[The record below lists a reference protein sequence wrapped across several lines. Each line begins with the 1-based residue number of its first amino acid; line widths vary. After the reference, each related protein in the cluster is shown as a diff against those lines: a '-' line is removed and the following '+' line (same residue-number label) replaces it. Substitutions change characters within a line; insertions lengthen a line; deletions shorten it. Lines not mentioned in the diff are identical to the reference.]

1 MDNRIFGLD
10 PQLLLDAGFTLLA
23 VFILFLALSYLLFN
37 PAREMLEK
45 RKKYIA
51 SQLEEAADAKKDALG
66 LKEEYDGKLA
76 HVEEESAELMV
87 QARKHARARENEIIA
102 EAGVEAQRLK
112 DRAEKEVALEKD
124 KVRDE
129 MRQEMVQVA
138 TLMAG
143 KFVSESM
150 DEKTQADLIDAT
162 LKEMG
167 DDTWQN

>member
-87 QARKHARARENEIIA
+87 QARKHAKARENEIIA

-112 DRAEKEVALEKD
+112 DRAEKD

>member
-87 QARKHARARENEIIA
+87 QARKHAKARENEIIA

-112 DRAEKEVALEKD
+112 EKD